1 VSRFDFKKDLRENR
15 SQVLAQPSHARVRNR
30 RLSVKRLILLL
41 AVLLFTAP
49 LFALDEANRTDRVDR
64 ARRTVI
70 VVDDVIRMAQAG
82 VGDDAIIAYVR
93 DTREPFDVSADDL
106 IAMTN
111 AHVSERVIKAV
122 EDEATARKDYDRR
135 GTRETR
141 STVYVAPYPYYYD
154 PFYYPYYDPFWY
166 GPRVSFGLGFGFGP
180 RFIGG
185 GRFHRHR

>member
-1 VSRFDFKKDLRENR
+1 
-15 SQVLAQPSHARVRNR
+15 
-30 RLSVKRLILLL
+30 VKRLIPLI
-41 AVLLFTAP
+41 AVFLFAAP
-49 LFALDEANRTDRVDR
+49 SFALDEANRTDRPDR

-93 DTREPFDVSADDL
+93 NTREPFDVSADDL

-111 AHVSERVIKAV
+111 ARVSEKVMKAV
-122 EDEATARKDYDRR
+122 EDEAAARKDRDYHRR
-135 GTRETR
+135 DARETR

-166 GPRVSFGLGFGFGP
+166 GPRVSFGFGFGFGP
-180 RFIGG
+180 RFGGG
-185 GRFHRHR
+185 GRFHRGRR